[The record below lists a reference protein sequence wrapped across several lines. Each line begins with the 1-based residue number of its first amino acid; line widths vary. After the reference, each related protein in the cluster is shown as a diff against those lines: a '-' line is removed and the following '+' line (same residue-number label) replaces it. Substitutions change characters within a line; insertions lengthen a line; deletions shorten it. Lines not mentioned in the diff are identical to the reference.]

1 MKKRGLAVI
10 WKAVRAM
17 DTALMAGRAGVWT
30 QLSLIPNPILW
41 TSILCL
47 CSNFC
52 FFLECPFSLS
62 LPVKTLPCLQHHNT
76 LHLGLSH
83 SDNNNWYSSFIWE
96 AWKCTSQGSFARNL
110 TGPGVLIP
118 WVAVHILWE
127 AQIKEGLSR
136 AKWGLG
142 ISWISKT
149 LFEKTYFRALSCI
162 SSIRIFGS
170 RQRNFQQILP
180 DNSDI

>member
-1 MKKRGLAVI
+1 
-10 WKAVRAM
+10 M
-17 DTALMAGRAGVWT
+17 DTTLMAVRAGVWT

-41 TSILCL
+41 TSILCF

-62 LPVKTLPCLQHHNT
+62 LPVKTLSCLQHHNT
-76 LHLGLSH
+76 LPRHLGLSH
-83 SDNNNWYSSFIWE
+83 SDNNNWYFHFIWG
-96 AWKCTSQGSFARNL
+96 AWKYTSQGSFARNL

-118 WVAVHILWE
+118 WKAVHIPWE

-149 LFEKTYFRALSCI
+149 LFEKNILQD
-162 SSIRIFGS
+162 RILYLFNQNLWLQAEEFPTNTP
-170 RQRNFQQILP
+170 R
-180 DNSDI
+180 